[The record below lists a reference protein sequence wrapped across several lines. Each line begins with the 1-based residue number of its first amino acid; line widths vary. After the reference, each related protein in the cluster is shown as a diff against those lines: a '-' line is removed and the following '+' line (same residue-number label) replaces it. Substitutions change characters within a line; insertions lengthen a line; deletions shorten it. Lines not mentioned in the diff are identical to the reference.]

1 MEPHTLLHLFLRG
14 SSNSKGGNESF
25 QISQKE
31 RLSALGDSLTLH
43 LPAPTKKDCSPTF
56 SLATKRIYMDTYLK
70 EKLTDEDAEH
80 CTNS

>member
-14 SSNSKGGNESF
+14 SNNSKGGNESF

-31 RLSALGDSLTLH
+31 RLSALGDSLTLYF
-43 LPAPTKKDCSPTF
+43 PAPSKKDCSPTS
-56 SLATKRIYMDTYLK
+56 SLPTKRIYMDTYLK